1 MKRRKVLSLMGL
13 AIASGSLAI
22 ACSSPTS
29 TNTASSPS
37 ASPAASPASPAADA
51 DALVVY
57 SGRSESLIGELLQ
70 KFETETGTKIQVRYG
85 DTAELAAALLE
96 EGDNSPADVF
106 FAQDAGALGAIQKA
120 GKFTQLP
127 DSVLNKVAATYR
139 SPQGTWVGVS
149 GRVRTVDYN
158 VDLVPEAELPQSI
171 FDLTD
176 PKWKG
181 KVGWAPTNGSFQ
193 AFVTAMRI
201 SEGEDRTREWLEGMK
216 ANEAKVYPKNVPIVE
231 ALGRGEI
238 SLGLVNHYYLDRAK
252 KENPSLPVM
261 HHFTNDVGSL
271 VNVAGVGILK
281 TADQVDAAQELINF
295 LLSEEA
301 QTYFAQE
308 TEEYPLVEGIA
319 LGEGTKPLSE
329 IQTPDVDL
337 SNLDDLEG
345 TLQLLQETGV
355 I

>member
-139 SPQGTWVGVS
+139 SPQGTWVGIS
-149 GRVRTVDYN
+149 GRVRTDDYN
-158 VDLVPEAELPQSI
+158 VDLVP
-171 FDLTD
+171 
-176 PKWKG
+176 
-181 KVGWAPTNGSFQ
+181 
-193 AFVTAMRI
+193 
-201 SEGEDRTREWLEGMK
+201 
-216 ANEAKVYPKNVPIVE
+216 
-231 ALGRGEI
+231 
-238 SLGLVNHYYLDRAK
+238 
-252 KENPSLPVM
+252 
-261 HHFTNDVGSL
+261 
-271 VNVAGVGILK
+271 
-281 TADQVDAAQELINF
+281 
-295 LLSEEA
+295 
-301 QTYFAQE
+301 
-308 TEEYPLVEGIA
+308 
-319 LGEGTKPLSE
+319 
-329 IQTPDVDL
+329 
-337 SNLDDLEG
+337 
-345 TLQLLQETGV
+345 
-355 I
+355 

>member
-29 TNTASSPS
+29 TSTPSSPS
-37 ASPAASPASPAADA
+37 VSPAASSASPAADA

-57 SGRSESLIGELLQ
+57 SGRSESLIGELIQ
-70 KFETETGTKIQVRYG
+70 KFETETGTKVQVRYG

-120 GKFTQLP
+120 DKFTQLP

-238 SLGLVNHYYLDRAK
+238 SLGLVNHYYLDRTK
-252 KENPSLPVM
+252 EENPSLPVE

-281 TADQVDAAQELINF
+281 TADQSEAAQELINF

-308 TEEYPLVEGIA
+308 TNEYPLVESVA
-319 LGEGTKPLSE
+319 LGEGVKPLSE
-329 IQTPDVDL
+329 IQPPDVDL

>member
-1 MKRRKVLSLMGL
+1 MKRRKVLSWLGL

-22 ACSSPTS
+22 ACSNTTPS
-29 TNTASSPS
+29 NTAGSPS
-37 ASPAASPASPAADA
+37 ASPTASPASPAVDA

-57 SGRSESLIGELLQ
+57 SGRSESLVSELIQ
-70 KFETETGTKIQVRYG
+70 KFETETGTKVQVRYG

-106 FAQDAGALGAIQKA
+106 FAQDAGALGAMQKA
-120 GKFTQLP
+120 DKFTQLP
-127 DSVLNKVAATYR
+127 DTILNKVAANYR
-139 SPQGTWVGVS
+139 SPQGTWVGIS
-149 GRVRTVDYN
+149 GRERTVDYN
-158 VDLVPEAELPQSI
+158 VDLVPEAELPQTI

-201 SEGEDRTREWLEGMK
+201 SEGEDRTREWLEAMK
-216 ANEAKVYPKNVPIVE
+216 ANEPKVYPKNVPIVE

-252 KENPSLPVM
+252 QENPSLPVM
-261 HHFTNDVGSL
+261 HHFTNDVGSMI
-271 VNVAGVGILK
+271 NVAGVGILK
-281 TADQVDAAQELINF
+281 TTDRSEAAQELINF

-301 QTYFAQE
+301 QSYFAQE
-308 TEEYPLVEGIA
+308 TDEYPLMEGVA
-319 LGEGTKPLSE
+319 LGEGVKPLSE
-329 IQTPDVDL
+329 IETPDVDL